1 MLNRYLR
8 NAAIGVIIATAAL
21 TAAAQPA
28 KAKLALPAVSILFA
42 PVYIAQDAGYFKDAG
57 VEVELSQLAGPA
69 ALNALIGGSSDF
81 TTIAGL
87 IQLRAAQRG
96 QKTLAI
102 AGLQENATTEIVLS
116 AATVERLA
124 SAKTPMDRA
133 RALKGLTLAVDAAN
147 GLPHAYLRFVAR
159 QAGIDADRDIRLV
172 FIAPPGMDAALQK
185 KEVDG
190 FVFSSPFT
198 LEAVRRGAHLWI
210 SGPRGDFPEANPTT
224 YNVLVARD
232 GFCRS
237 ATATCRHMVGAL
249 DRSLALIT
257 AEPQKA
263 LAVLSKR
270 FEKMDP
276 ELLKQAFESFQ
287 RNTPPR
293 SMRMGKAFEH
303 TVDAMFGPQ
312 DDKAA
317 LKALAKSRYTDDFV
331 GSGKQVE
338 PK

>member
-1 MLNRYLR
+1 MISKRLK
-8 NAAIGVIIATAAL
+8 NAAIVALMALAAA

-28 KAKLALPAVSILFA
+28 KAKLVLPAVSILFA
-42 PVYIAQDAGYFKDAG
+42 PVYIAEDAGYFKSTG
-57 VEVELSQLAGPA
+57 VDVELSQLAGPA

-116 AATVERLA
+116 AATAERLA
-124 SAKTPMDRA
+124 AAKTPIDRT

-147 GLPHAYLRFVAR
+147 GLPHTYLRYVAR
-159 QAGIDADRDIRLV
+159 QAGLDADRDIRLV
-172 FIAPPGMDAALQK
+172 FISPPGMGAALQN

-198 LEAVRRGAHLWI
+198 LEAVRRGATLWI
-210 SGPRGDFPEANPTT
+210 SGPRGDFADVNPTT

-232 GFCRS
+232 GFCTS
-237 ATATCRHMVGAL
+237 AAETCKNMVSAL
-249 DRSLALIT
+249 NRSLALI
-257 AEPQKA
+257 ANEPQKA
-263 LAVLSKR
+263 LALLTKR
-270 FEKMDP
+270 FDKMDP

-287 RNTPPR
+287 RNTPARLMP
-293 SMRMGKAFEH
+293 MGKAFEH
-303 TVDAMFGPQ
+303 TVDAMFGSQ

-317 LKALAKSRYTDDFV
+317 LKAIARTIYTDDFV
-331 GSGKQVE
+331 RSAKQAD
-338 PK
+338 

>member
-1 MLNRYLR
+1 MLNKYLR
-8 NAAIGVIIATAAL
+8 DAAIGLVMAAAAL
-21 TAAAQPA
+21 AATAQPA
-28 KAKLALPAVSILFA
+28 KAKLVLPAVSILFA

-57 VEVELSQLAGPA
+57 VDVEISQLAGPA

-116 AATVERLA
+116 AATAERLA

-159 QAGIDADRDIRLV
+159 QASIDADRDIRLV

-210 SGPRGDFPEANPTT
+210 SGPRGDFPEVNPTT

-249 DRSLALIT
+249 DRSLALIA

-263 LAVLSKR
+263 LALLSKR

-287 RNTPPR
+287 RNTPAR
-293 SMRMGKAFEH
+293 SMPMGTAFQH
-303 TVDAMFGPQ
+303 TVDVMFGPQ

-317 LKALAKSRYTDDFV
+317 LKALAKSLYTDDFV
-331 GSGKQVE
+331 GSGK
-338 PK
+338 

>member
-1 MLNRYLR
+1 MLNKYLR
-8 NAAIGVIIATAAL
+8 DAAIGVVMAASALAAT
-21 TAAAQPA
+21 AQPA
-28 KAKLALPAVSILFA
+28 KAKLVLPAVSILFA
-42 PVYIAQDAGYFKDAG
+42 PVYIAEDAGYFKDAG
-57 VEVELSQLAGPA
+57 VDVEISQLAGPA

-116 AATVERLA
+116 AATAERLA

-190 FVFSSPFT
+190 FIFSSPFT
-198 LEAVRRGAHLWI
+198 LEAARRGAYLWI
-210 SGPRGDFPEANPTT
+210 SGPRGDFPEVNPTT

-263 LAVLSKR
+263 LALLSKR

-287 RNTPPR
+287 RNTPAR
-293 SMRMGKAFEH
+293 SMPMGKAFEH
-303 TVDAMFGPQ
+303 TVDVMFGPQ

-317 LKALAKSRYTDDFV
+317 LKALAKSLYTDDFV
-331 GSGKQVE
+331 GSGK
-338 PK
+338 

>member
-8 NAAIGVIIATAAL
+8 NAAVGMVMAAAAL
-21 TAAAQPA
+21 AAIAQPA
-28 KAKLALPAVSILFA
+28 KAKLVLPAVSILFA

-57 VEVELSQLAGPA
+57 IDVELSQLAGPA
-69 ALNALIGGSSDF
+69 ALNALIGGSADLA
-81 TTIAGL
+81 TIAGL

-96 QKTLAI
+96 QKTMAI

-116 AATVERLA
+116 AATAERLA
-124 SAKTPMDRA
+124 SAKTPTERA

-172 FIAPPGMDAALQK
+172 FISPPGMDAALQK

-198 LEAVRRGAHLWI
+198 LEAARRGAHLWI
-210 SGPRGDFPEANPTT
+210 SGPGGDFPALNPTT

-232 GFCRS
+232 GFCKS
-237 ATATCRHMVGAL
+237 AAATCRNMVAAL
-249 DRSLALIT
+249 DRSLALIA

-263 LAVLSKR
+263 LALLSGASR
-270 FEKMDP
+270 
-276 ELLKQAFESFQ
+276 
-287 RNTPPR
+287 RWTP
-293 SMRMGKAFEH
+293 S
-303 TVDAMFGPQ
+303 
-312 DDKAA
+312 
-317 LKALAKSRYTDDFV
+317 S
-331 GSGKQVE
+331 
-338 PK
+338 

>member
-1 MLNRYLR
+1 MISKFLR
-8 NAAIGVIIATAAL
+8 NTAIGAVIAA
-21 TAAAQPA
+21 AAVVAVAQPA
-28 KAKLALPAVSILFA
+28 KAKLVLPALSILFA
-42 PVYIAQDAGYFKDAG
+42 PVYIAEDAGYFKEAG
-57 VEVELSQLAGPA
+57 VDVELSQLAGPA
-69 ALNALIGGSSDF
+69 ALNALIGGSGDF

-102 AGLQENATTEIVLS
+102 AGLQENATTEVVLS
-116 AATVERLA
+116 SATAERLA
-124 SAKTPMDRA
+124 SAKTPVDKA

-198 LEAVRRGAHLWI
+198 LEAVRRGAQLWI
-210 SGPRGDFPEANPTT
+210 SGPRGDFPEVNPTT

-232 GFCRS
+232 GLCAS
-237 ATATCRHMVGAL
+237 AAATCRSMVSAL
-249 DRSLALIT
+249 NRSLTLIT
-257 AEPQKA
+257 TEPQKA
-263 LAVLSKR
+263 LVLLTKR
-270 FEKMDP
+270 FDKMDP
-276 ELLKQAFESFQ
+276 DLLKQAFESFQ
-287 RNTPPR
+287 RNTPAR
-293 SMRMGKAFEH
+293 SMPMGKAFDH
-303 TVDAMFGPQ
+303 TVDVMFGPQ

-317 LKALAKSRYTDDFV
+317 LKATAKTIYTDEFV
-331 GSGKQVE
+331 SSGK
-338 PK
+338 

>member
-1 MLNRYLR
+1 MISKRLK
-8 NAAIGVIIATAAL
+8 NAAIVALMALAAA

-28 KAKLALPAVSILFA
+28 KAKLVLPAVSILFA
-42 PVYIAQDAGYFKDAG
+42 PVYIAEDAGYFKSTG
-57 VEVELSQLAGPA
+57 VDVELSQLAGPA

-116 AATVERLA
+116 AATAERLA
-124 SAKTPMDRA
+124 AAKTPIDRT

-147 GLPHAYLRFVAR
+147 GLPHAYLRYVAR
-159 QAGIDADRDIRLV
+159 QAGLDADRDIRLV
-172 FIAPPGMDAALQK
+172 FISPPGMGAALQN

-198 LEAVRRGAHLWI
+198 LEAVRRGATLWI
-210 SGPRGDFPEANPTT
+210 SGPRGDFADVNPTT

-232 GFCRS
+232 GFCTS
-237 ATATCRHMVGAL
+237 AAETCKNMVSAL
-249 DRSLALIT
+249 NRSLALI
-257 AEPQKA
+257 ANEPQKA
-263 LAVLSKR
+263 LALLTKR
-270 FEKMDP
+270 FDKMDP

-287 RNTPPR
+287 RNTPARLMP
-293 SMRMGKAFEH
+293 MGKAFEH
-303 TVDAMFGPQ
+303 TVDAMFGSQ

-317 LKALAKSRYTDDFV
+317 LKAIARTIYTDDFV
-331 GSGKQVE
+331 RSAKQAD
-338 PK
+338 

>member
-1 MLNRYLR
+1 MFARLLR
-8 NAAIGVIIATAAL
+8 HSAVAAFLAVMSTAAS
-21 TAAAQPA
+21 AQA
-28 KAKLALPAVSILFA
+28 VKVRLVLPAVSVLFA
-42 PVYIAQDAGYFKDAG
+42 PVYIAEDAGYFKEAG
-57 VEVELSQLAGPA
+57 VDVDFSLLAGPA
-69 ALNALIGGSSDF
+69 ALNALIGGSGDF
-81 TTIAGL
+81 TAIAGL
-87 IQLRAAQRG
+87 IQIRAAQRG

-116 AATVERLA
+116 AEVTERLA
-124 SAKTPMDRA
+124 AAKTPVDRA

-147 GLPHAYLRFVAR
+147 GLPHAFLRYVGR

-198 LEAVRRGAHLWI
+198 LEAVRRGARLWI
-210 SGPRGDFPEANPTT
+210 SGPRGDFPGVNPTT

-232 GFCRS
+232 GYC
-237 ATATCRHMVGAL
+237 AGAAATCRSIVAAL
-249 DRSLALIT
+249 DRSLRLIAT
-257 AEPQKA
+257 EPQKA
-263 LAVLSKR
+263 LALLIKR

-293 SMRMGKAFEH
+293 SMPMGKAFEQ
-303 TVDAMFGPQ
+303 TVDVMFGPQ
-312 DDKAA
+312 EDKPA
-317 LKALAKSRYTDDFV
+317 LKALAKTLYTDEFLS
-331 GSGKQVE
+331 SGK
-338 PK
+338 